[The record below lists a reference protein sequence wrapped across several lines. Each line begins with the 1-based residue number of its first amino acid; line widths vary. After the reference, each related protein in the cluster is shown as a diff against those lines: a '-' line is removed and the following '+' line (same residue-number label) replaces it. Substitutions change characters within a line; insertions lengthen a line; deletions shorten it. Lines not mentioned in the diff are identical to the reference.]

1 MNTKSYFYS
10 PILTMEKI
18 FLLKIRSVIDT
29 GNQYILHAMSRQ
41 LIIL

>member
-1 MNTKSYFYS
+1 MNTKVTLFTY
-10 PILTMEKI
+10 THDEKI